1 VTDTK
6 IQADRKSSDS
16 GRFSG
21 SVSEIQCSIHKRVSF
36 AFLFI
41 LVDTPSSPL
50 VPPPQGPRPLSE
62 LRGVC
67 PPDEVAKVTTVIIF
81 TYFKKTMHHEV
92 KQPSFACSGYTL
104 WGRMKE
110 ESGDGVGMAA
120 L

>member
-1 VTDTK
+1 
-6 IQADRKSSDS
+6 
-16 GRFSG
+16 
-21 SVSEIQCSIHKRVSF
+21 
-36 AFLFI
+36 
-41 LVDTPSSPL
+41 
-50 VPPPQGPRPLSE
+50 
-62 LRGVC
+62 VC